1 MNKSSDP
8 KVVADA
14 PPEQIIGKP
23 QVSSND
29 RGKPVDRILARMEA
43 RFPGIEEKI
52 GLSSAAVRAGRL
64 VREMRQAK
72 GWTQVRLAKELGWD
86 QVRISNIERGEGT
99 RGPTFDVL
107 QKIAAACD
115 YDIEFK
121 PRQAAASVGYL
132 DILDQFTE
140 LFPHAVVL
148 PGTMLPDPQF
158 AAACVSFAGSLGS
171 AVRTYFRTVEEPLP
185 SASTAKGQME
195 RITYVEMVTKG
206 KRMLMLP
213 VMVKDDGSQT
223 KTGELEV
230 KLSYPH
236 RPLDFPAG

>member
-1 MNKSSDP
+1 
-8 KVVADA
+8 
-14 PPEQIIGKP
+14 
-23 QVSSND
+23 
-29 RGKPVDRILARMEA
+29 
-43 RFPGIEEKI
+43 
-52 GLSSAAVRAGRL
+52 
-64 VREMRQAK
+64 MRQAK

-107 QKIAAACD
+107 QKIATACD

-121 PRQAAASVGYL
+121 PRQAAASVDYL
-132 DILDQFTE
+132 DILGGITK

-158 AAACVSFAGSLGS
+158 AAACAAFAGSLGS
-171 AVRTYFRTVEEPLP
+171 AVQTYFRAVEEPLP
-185 SASTAKGQME
+185 SASIVKGGVSG
-195 RITYVEMVTKG
+195 IAYVEMVTKG

-213 VMVKDDGSQT
+213 VLVEDDGSQT
-223 KTGELEV
+223 KTDAQLDV

-236 RPLDFPAG
+236 S